1 MRRFLLKFWVTI
13 TLLVSYFTAACI
25 LRYLIFQDGQWGEL
39 GLLLLVALLAG
50 TVIDLIRW
58 HRRYVRRFISSLPP
72 RKSLRPL

>member
-1 MRRFLLKFWVTI
+1 MRRLFRKFWVTLC
-13 TLLVSYFTAACI
+13 LLVLYFAAACV
-25 LRYLIFQDGQWGEL
+25 LRYEVFRDGQWGEL